1 MYGMEYYLVVKVSIK
16 YLNVKCWEN
25 KMVCVLYH
33 SFVKF
38 MLWKVACKSE
48 NSVKCEST
56 KLSDN
61 LRIISSSGYS
71 FCFWSPT
78 LFTGLSTDL
87 LLAHFQNQMLSG
99 EVFPLL
105 GIFEGA
111 CHRPHML

>member
-1 MYGMEYYLVVKVSIK
+1 MYGMEYYLVVKISLK

-38 MLWKVACKSE
+38 MLWKVAFKSE

-61 LRIISSSGYS
+61 LRIISSGCS

-78 LFTGLSTDL
+78 LQGSALIYFWLISKTKCSVVKSSL
-87 LLAHFQNQMLSG
+87 
-99 EVFPLL
+99 
-105 GIFEGA
+105 
-111 CHRPHML
+111 C